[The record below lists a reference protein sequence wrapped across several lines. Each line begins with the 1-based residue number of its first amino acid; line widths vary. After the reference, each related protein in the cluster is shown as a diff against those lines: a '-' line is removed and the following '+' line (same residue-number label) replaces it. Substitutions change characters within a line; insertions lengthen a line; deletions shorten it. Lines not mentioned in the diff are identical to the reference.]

1 MIRAVVSRRDAKIID
16 AFEIT
21 GHADSGEYGQDI
33 VCAAVSVLTI
43 NTVNSLTEL
52 AEINP
57 EVEMDKETGGLMK
70 VKLAESELSNVK
82 GQLLLESLV
91 LGLQSIEQNYQD
103 YIELTLK

>member
-43 NTVNSLTEL
+43 NTVNSLTVI
-52 AEINP
+52 AKIDP
-57 EVEMDKETGGLMK
+57 EVEMDKENGGLMK
-70 VKLAESELSNVK
+70 VKLPNSELTNPN

-103 YIELTLK
+103 YIKLTLK

>member
-1 MIRAVVSRRDAKIID
+1 MIRAVISRRDAKIID

-52 AEINP
+52 AKLNP
-57 EVEMDKETGGLMK
+57 DVEMDEDNGGLMK
-70 VKLAESELSNVK
+70 VKLSESELNDAT
-82 GQLLLESLV
+82 GQLFLESLV

-103 YIELTLK
+103 YIKLTLK

>member
-57 EVEMDKETGGLMK
+57 EVEMDKENGGLMK

-82 GQLLLESLV
+82 GQLFLESLV

>member
-1 MIRAVVSRRDAKIID
+1 MIRAVISRRDAKIID

-43 NTVNSLTEL
+43 NTINSLTEL
-52 AEINP
+52 AKMNP
-57 EVEMDKETGGLMK
+57 EVLMDEENGGLMK
-70 VKLAESELSNVK
+70 VKLLESEIVNST
-82 GQLLLESLV
+82 GQLFLESLV

-103 YIELTLK
+103 YIKLTLK

>member
-1 MIRAVVSRRDAKIID
+1 MIRVVISRRDAKIID

-43 NTVNSLTEL
+43 NTINSLTEL
-52 AEINP
+52 AKMNP
-57 EVEMDKETGGLMK
+57 GVLMDEENGGLMK
-70 VKLAESELSNVK
+70 VKLLESEIVNST
-82 GQLLLESLV
+82 GQLFLESLV

-103 YIELTLK
+103 YIKLTLK